1 MGKHQGRK
9 QMGFGTW
16 HRAAVVAVA
25 GLPIAASAA
34 DGTYLGLVG
43 GANFLKDQNF
53 TIIYPNNDGP
63 LLGGTAIGKV
73 NFDTGWA
80 GGLVVGHAFSNGL
93 RPELELM
100 YRSDDLKRIRLATF
114 GLNAVL
120 QPDGVDAT
128 GVRGS
133 QDAQTAM
140 ANLWFDLFK
149 SSRIRP
155 YIGGGI
161 GALRVEFNDAGYDGQ
176 AFRNDS
182 DVKFAYQGG
191 AGIGID
197 LSPNWTLSLDYRY
210 VEAQRS
216 KLNLVD
222 DQPETRVKFRYRADT
237 ALLTLRYGFGST
249 PAAAEPAPEPA
260 PPVDVVEAP
269 VAEPAPAPAPACD
282 APAAGQSFSLDGCK
296 VGDKVVLRGVTFEFD
311 KARLTPDARVLLDMV
326 SDALLARTDIQ
337 VEVAGHTDSKGS
349 DAYNQKLSERRALA
363 VKEYLAGRGV
373 EASRMTAV
381 GYGETQPVADNGTDE
396 GREYNRRT
404 ELKVTAS
411 SGNVESVQARP

>member
-155 YIGGGI
+155 YIGAGVAYMHIFNARDGLLQNLRIEKGI
-161 GALRVEFNDAGYDGQ
+161 IRFNGPLFLTRD
-176 AFRNDS
+176 
-182 DVKFAYQGG
+182 
-191 AGIGID
+191 
-197 LSPNWTLSLDYRY
+197 TL
-210 VEAQRS
+210 
-216 KLNLVD
+216 
-222 DQPETRVKFRYRADT
+222 
-237 ALLTLRYGFGST
+237 
-249 PAAAEPAPEPA
+249 
-260 PPVDVVEAP
+260 
-269 VAEPAPAPAPACD
+269 
-282 APAAGQSFSLDGCK
+282 
-296 VGDKVVLRGVTFEFD
+296 
-311 KARLTPDARVLLDMV
+311 
-326 SDALLARTDIQ
+326 
-337 VEVAGHTDSKGS
+337 H
-349 DAYNQKLSERRALA
+349 
-363 VKEYLAGRGV
+363 
-373 EASRMTAV
+373 
-381 GYGETQPVADNGTDE
+381 E
-396 GREYNRRT
+396 GRE
-404 ELKVTAS
+404 VTAMQSPRIVDDGTDLSFQIAGAVALAAGDRERRQGHRDGALASTTRVPARSPQAPWKTPRPTWERS
-411 SGNVESVQARP
+411 SPI